1 MYSKVLYAGAF
12 DSLNESVQRSQYF
25 VSDVSERPFFESV
38 IKFGKDYQANLEKG
52 QEDLFGGTSEVQLPE
67 LEIPYSE
74 AWSSVH
80 RLNKEKE
87 VLRFTFQVT
96 HWMIFAL
103 KSNLL

>member
-1 MYSKVLYAGAF
+1 MNHRLCSKSVIESLLYAGAF

-25 VSDVSERPFFESV
+25 VQMSLKDHFSRV

-74 AWSSVH
+74 AWSSVY
-80 RLNKEKE
+80 RLNKEK
-87 VLRFTFQVT
+87 
-96 HWMIFAL
+96 
-103 KSNLL
+103 KS